1 MMPHSYSV
9 FGGDARQTYLASL
22 LEQSGLPTV
31 HTTDMVRFLEV
42 VVLPIPTV
50 TPDGVLR
57 GTRLP
62 FETLLQAAPAGTV
75 FWGSGFSPYRPAAE
89 ALGHLL
95 CDFGDFPAFA
105 EENAVP
111 TAEGAIQLAMEEL
124 PVTIQGGSFL
134 VIGYGRIGKALAA
147 RLDALGGSVTVA
159 SRSEPEHPYRRDR
172 TGAYAL
178 PLSDYDAVFNTAPG
192 PVLSQADCRKT
203 REDCLLID
211 LASAPGG
218 IAKDCGRRLIH
229 ALGLPAKVAPKTAAR
244 ILRDILLKEMEESL
258 WNSPPSAS
266 P

>member
-1 MMPHSYSV
+1 MPHSYSV

-22 LEQSGLPTV
+22 LEQCGLPTV
-31 HTTDMVRFLEV
+31 HTTDTVRFLET
-42 VVLPIPTV
+42 VVLPVPTL
-50 TPDGVLR
+50 TPEGHLR

-62 FETLLQAAPAGTV
+62 FGTLLQAAPPGTV
-75 FWGSGFSPYRPAAE
+75 IWGSGLSPYRPLAE
-89 ALGHLL
+89 SLGLHLR
-95 CDFGDFPAFA
+95 DFTDDPSFA

-111 TAEGAIQLAMEEL
+111 TAEGAVQLAMEEL
-124 PVTIQGGSFL
+124 PTTIQGGRFL

-147 RLDALGGSVTVA
+147 RLDALGGTVTVA

-172 TGAYAL
+172 TGVYAL
-178 PLSDYDAVFNTAPG
+178 PLTDYDAVFNTV
-192 PVLSQADCRKT
+192 PVLIFPESDCRRT

-211 LASAPGG
+211 LASPPGG

-229 ALGLPAKVAPKTAAR
+229 ALGLPAKTAPKTAAR
-244 ILRDILLKEMEESL
+244 ILRDILLKEMEESP